1 MKIGLIDVDG
11 HNFPN
16 LALMKL
22 SAWHKAH
29 GDSVEWYEPLF
40 VTEPLD
46 KVYMS
51 KVFTFTPDFP
61 FAINAREIVK
71 GGTGYGLYTD
81 LSPEIEY
88 TFPDYSIYPKYKA
101 SIGFLTRGCVR
112 KCPWCIVPKKEG
124 WIHAVN
130 TWDKIKRPDSR
141 DIVFLDNNVLAS
153 DHGIAQIEDMIDK
166 DVRIDFNQAMDAR
179 LVTPEIAKI
188 LSKVKWMRYI
198 RFACDTSEMVPV
210 LKRTVNLLAE
220 NGVKPYRIFVY
231 TLIQDVHEAQK
242 RIEAM
247 DELGV
252 MAFGQP
258 YRDFNGGVPTNEQKR
273 LARWCNMKAVH
284 KTTSFSDYSEM
295 KRKSYK
301 KGEQRHD
308 TDAKAETERG
318 AGEDE
323 ARGA

>member
-1 MKIGLIDVDG
+1 MRIGLIDVDG

-22 SAWHKAH
+22 SAWHKAQ
-29 GDSVEWYEPLF
+29 GDEVEWYEPLMP
-40 VTEPLD
+40 TYD

-51 KVFTFTPDFP
+51 KVFTFTPDYEW
-61 FAINAREIVK
+61 AINARQIIK
-71 GGTGYGLYTD
+71 GGTGYGLYYD
-81 LSPEIEY
+81 LPKEIEY
-88 TFPDYSIYPKYKA
+88 TFPDYSIYPQYPFA
-101 SIGFLTRGCVR
+101 VGFLTRGCIR

-153 DHGIAQIEDMIDK
+153 EHGIAQIEDMIGK

-188 LSKVKWMRYI
+188 LSKVKWIKYL
-198 RFACDTSEMVPV
+198 RFACDTSAMIPI
-210 LKRTVNLLAE
+210 LKRCVSYLAE

-231 TLIQDVHEAQK
+231 TLIQDVDESLK

-247 DELGV
+247 DALGI
-252 MAFGQP
+252 MPFAQP
-258 YRDFNGGVPTNEQKR
+258 YRDFTNNIEPTEDQKR
-273 LARWCNMKAVH
+273 LARWCNMKATHRTV
-284 KTTSFSDYSEM
+284 KYEDYSNEG
-295 KRKSYK
+295 RKK
-301 KGEQRHD
+301 WH
-308 TDAKAETERG
+308 ETR
-318 AGEDE
+318 
-323 ARGA
+323 